1 MTTTKAGFP
10 AHHQQQQ
17 LLTKS
22 LSDICSI
29 PDESYSWEIPRRFS
43 GYLKRLQL
51 ILNHFLRSPS
61 ENHSPSVQTALK
73 GITSDLTKSSETLLL
88 YKNKS
93 KIYVLINCKSLC
105 LSLQQSSISIA
116 GWLALLDSTLLD
128 NNPELHKKTSDL
140 STDLKQAQFKVTENE
155 ERVYCTLQ
163 KEGQVRQTSKAVQS
177 AIIMDL
183 ARALGTEPENH
194 GELEKQIKL
203 LKNDIAS
210 SNSIVERRIL
220 MSLERIFDSWS
231 IEPNHAAG
239 GFDVDFEDDEQIQP
253 FRNFICPLTKEVMK
267 NPVVLESS
275 QNYEKTAIKYWFER
289 CIEDGRDPTCPV
301 TGQVLKS
308 LEQKPNIGL
317 AGAIEEWVN
326 RNVDIQIKSA
336 LQYLSEDPPQ
346 MDSMEGVLDNIYKV
360 SEEHPS
366 CRYKIR
372 NAGVV
377 FRIIRM
383 LKNCS
388 KSNGSNLRS
397 KSLLVLLSMSK
408 DEESKL
414 KMLEEG
420 MTKLAIRS
428 LNIERSEK
436 EREYAVKLLLEF
448 SKDEAYCAKI
458 ASEKGALVLLSTMAG
473 NLEYPTL
480 SYLAEE
486 VLKKVEKVED
496 NIQHLA
502 SAGRFEPLLSRL
514 CEGRDDIKIEMA
526 SLVGKMDLTNT
537 SKERI
542 ARQGAKILVDMLYKP
557 EGRMESLQAL
567 YNLSTLDDNAT
578 ILVDSGVLAP
588 LTNILFNVEDDF
600 NDLKELVV
608 SIISNIVSKS
618 GHWELASVSKEG
630 FSLQS
635 EAIVKRIIQLLPHA
649 SPKGQ
654 VQVLQILSGIASS
667 PQASESVATHIASG
681 GDVTM
686 VLQFLGHPEA
696 AHRLSAFK
704 LVRILSEKVG
714 PILATELRASNSFP
728 LLKDKLLD
736 TQDTDGERYEA
747 TCILANIPLTDDEVK
762 TILGTNLIGWIVSAL
777 KEYNGSSS
785 GKTLRSTSLLVEGL
799 LGLLLHYAK
808 SRDLTMFSTAQEYRL
823 MTVFREQLSI
833 SLQPRVKQRAALGL
847 KYLSEFGKTLNVST
861 DLEPKRSRGLFSSL
875 TLCGKAPKIPPTCP
889 IHCTACGDDSQF
901 CLLKSNCIK
910 PLVNL
915 LDDEDTCVQIN
926 AVQALSTVLDD
937 GSHSPKR
944 AVDEL
949 EELGVVDKVI
959 ALFKDVRTGELQE
972 RTIWMVER
980 ILRLD
985 SQNPRFSVDQTL
997 VRALVEALKH
1007 GSANTKRHAQNALT
1021 NLKQLSGISGKISTQ
1036 GQRPTNRQ

>member
-1 MTTTKAGFP
+1 QLSNTFLTRHQSAILLLFPSQTVLLSPQLQLQPQPQPEPTNIPNNQLPCQLSDHNFMITTTKAGFP
-10 AHHQQQQ
+10 AAQQQQQQ
-17 LLTKS
+17 LLITKS
-22 LSDICSI
+22 LSEICSI
-29 PDESYSWEIPRRFS
+29 PDETYSWETPRRFS

-51 ILNHFLRSPS
+51 ILNHFLRS
-61 ENHSPSVQTALK
+61 ENHSTSIQTSLK
-73 GITSDLTKSSETLLL
+73 GISSDLIKSSETLLL
-88 YKNKS
+88 YRKKS

-105 LSLQQSSISIA
+105 LALQETAISI
-116 GWLALLDSTLLD
+116 GKWLALLDSALLD
-128 NNPELHKKTSDL
+128 HNNYNPELHKKVSDL
-140 STDLKQAQFKVTENE
+140 STDMKKTQFKVTENE

-177 AIIMDL
+177 GIIMDL
-183 ARALGTEPENH
+183 ARALGTEPGNL

-203 LKNDIAS
+203 LKNDIVS
-210 SNSIVERRIL
+210 SNSIAERRIL
-220 MSLERIFDSWS
+220 MSLERIFDNWS

-239 GFDVDFEDDEQIQP
+239 GFDVDFEEDAQIQP

-275 QNYEKTAIKYWFER
+275 QTYEKTAIQYWFDR

-326 RNVDIQIKSA
+326 RN
-336 LQYLSEDPPQ
+336 
-346 MDSMEGVLDNIYKV
+346 
-360 SEEHPS
+360 
-366 CRYKIR
+366 
-372 NAGVV
+372 
-377 FRIIRM
+377 
-383 LKNCS
+383 
-388 KSNGSNLRS
+388 SNGSNLRS

-414 KMLEEG
+414 KMLEDG

-473 NLEYPTL
+473 NLEYPSL

-496 NIQHLA
+496 NVQHLA

-514 CEGRDDIKIEMA
+514 CKGSNDIRIEMA
-526 SLVGKMDLTNT
+526 SLVGKMDLTHT
-537 SKERI
+537 SKEQI
-542 ARQGAKILVDMLYKP
+542 ARQGAKILVDMLHKP

-578 ILVDSGVLAP
+578 ILVDSGVLIP

-600 NDLKELVV
+600 SDLKELAV
-608 SIISNIVSKS
+608 SIIANIVSKS
-618 GHWELASVSKEG
+618 GHWELASVNKEG

-635 EAIVKRIIQLLPHA
+635 EAIVYSIIQLLPHA

-681 GDVTM
+681 GGIKL
-686 VLQFLGHPEA
+686 VLPLLGHPEI

-704 LVRILSEKVG
+704 LVRILSEKVS

-736 TQDTDGERYEA
+736 TQYTDGERYEA
-747 TCILANIPLTDDEVK
+747 TCILANLPLTDDEIK

-777 KEYNGSSS
+777 KEYRGSST
-785 GKTLRSTSLLVEGL
+785 GKTSRSTSLLVEGL

-808 SRDLTMFSTAQEYRL
+808 SRDQAILNTVQEYRL
-823 MTVFREQLSI
+823 MTVFREQLSFSI
-833 SLQPRVKQRAALGL
+833 QPRVKERAALGL
-847 KYLSEFGKTLNVST
+847 KYLSEFGRTLNVSAN
-861 DLEPKRSRGLFSSL
+861 LEPKRSRGIFSSL
-875 TLCGKAPKIPPTCP
+875 TLCGKPPKVPPTCP
-889 IHCTACGDDSQF
+889 IHCTACGDDSL

-910 PLVNL
+910 PLINL
-915 LDDEDTCVQIN
+915 LDDEDTNVQIS

-949 EELGVVDKVI
+949 EELGVVDAVI
-959 ALFKDVRTGELQE
+959 ALFKEVRTGELQE

-980 ILRLD
+980 ILRLEN
-985 SQNPRFSVDQTL
+985 QNPQLSVDQTL

-1007 GSANTKRHAQNALT
+1007 GNANTKLHAQNALT
-1021 NLKQLSGISGKISTQ
+1021 NLKQLSGISGKISSQ
-1036 GQRPTNRQ
+1036 GQRPTNRH